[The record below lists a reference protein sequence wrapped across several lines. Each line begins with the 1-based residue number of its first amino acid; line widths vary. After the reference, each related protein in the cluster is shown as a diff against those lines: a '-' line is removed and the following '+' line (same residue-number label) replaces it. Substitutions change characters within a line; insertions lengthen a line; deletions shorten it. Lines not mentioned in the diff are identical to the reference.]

1 MRPRP
6 RLRASGG
13 GGGGS
18 SAPEL
23 SSRPQPAAL
32 RREPVAQP
40 ARRERIN
47 SGRIMINAS
56 TPPAGGGGGRRGAAG
71 GRAGRTAA
79 SLLTGFIPSSAART
93 GLGRGPG
100 GAPRAGS
107 RWGLTAAARAPSAR
121 APVAVAARCRS
132 REGSLRASGATSL
145 SPKPIRAQGF
155 LTGLLLSE
163 APWIPSHPGCLN
175 LWCTGLGVVSNGG
188 LSKQQLGF

>member
-121 APVAVAARCRS
+121 APVAVAGVRRQRGAGRVRARSGPAAPPACRPS
-132 REGSLRASGATSL
+132 RSGHRAFSLDCCSQRR
-145 SPKPIRAQGF
+145 PGF
-155 LTGLLLSE
+155 LHIL
-163 APWIPSHPGCLN
+163 
-175 LWCTGLGVVSNGG
+175 VV
-188 LSKQQLGF
+188 